1 LQIHK
6 EFVAIM
12 AKRVMEYEKRFK
24 EFINALC
31 KSGLAEEVYLIGS
44 RARGSS
50 MPSSDFDI
58 AIIVSDYGDPIEIAV
73 KARLLRKEAFP
84 LDIVVL
90 RRSEAEDPTCREM
103 FRDAK
108 KMC

>member
-1 LQIHK
+1 
-6 EFVAIM
+6 
-12 AKRVMEYEKRFK
+12 
-24 EFINALC
+24 
-31 KSGLAEEVYLIGS
+31 
-44 RARGSS
+44 
-50 MPSSDFDI
+50 
-58 AIIVSDYGDPIEIAV
+58 V

>member
-1 LQIHK
+1 
-6 EFVAIM
+6 
-12 AKRVMEYEKRFK
+12 
-24 EFINALC
+24 
-31 KSGLAEEVYLIGS
+31 
-44 RARGSS
+44 

-58 AIIVSDYGDPIEIAV
+58 AIIVNDHSDPIEIAV

-84 LDIVVL
+84 LDIVEL
-90 RRSEAEDPTCREM
+90 RRSEAIDPIYREM